1 MSERKRAIE
10 SSLRQAHQATWPVL
24 AAIPEADR
32 TRLVYSEGDGQWT
45 VRDIVAH
52 LADAEAGLLGQVQ
65 RLMAGKVTVPDHF
78 DLNRW
83 NRSAVRRSQGRT
95 FDDLVEQIAQSH
107 REAMTTLETCDVA
120 GLDLQGRHSSGE
132 ILTGEGFF
140 RRMADHRQEHTRDIL
155 QAIAGPAPPGETD
168 PG

>member
-10 SSLRQAHQATWPVL
+10 AYLRQAHQATWPVL
-24 AAIPEADR
+24 AAIPGEAR
-32 TRLVYSEGDGQWT
+32 ERIVYSEGDGPWT

-65 RLMAGKVTVPDHF
+65 RLMAGKVTVPADF

-95 FDDLVEQIAQSH
+95 FDELVGQIAVSH
-107 REAMTTLETCDVA
+107 REAITTLETCDEA
-120 GLDLQGRHSSGE
+120 ALDLQGRHSSGKV
-132 ILTGEGFF
+132 LTAEGFF
-140 RRMADHRQEHTRDIL
+140 RRMADHRQEHTRDI
-155 QAIAGPAPPGETD
+155 QRAISGAVSGKNGPG
-168 PG
+168 